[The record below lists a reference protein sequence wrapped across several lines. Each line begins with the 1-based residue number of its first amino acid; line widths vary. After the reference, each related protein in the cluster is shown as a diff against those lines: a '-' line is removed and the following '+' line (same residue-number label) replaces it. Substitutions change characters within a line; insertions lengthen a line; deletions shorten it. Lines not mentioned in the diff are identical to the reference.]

1 MISTSV
7 YKVGEI
13 CTMKKIFN
21 AKRIMLTLMMAIIV
35 AVFCST
41 SAVALASGK
50 PDFDTTSI
58 GFESKT
64 VVYDGNQH
72 YIEPTNLPAGALVK
86 FNTYVSEPG
95 VYDAT
100 AIIYVGDKYA
110 EKEVT
115 LHATLTIL
123 ATELKSGKDG
133 SFFIEEGV
141 DPSVGFK
148 ITEGGK
154 ELFSGI
160 SKEDS
165 VYASYSVALT
175 KDGSAYTI
183 KDGSYKMSVRLPIG
197 KGYSGLKI
205 YVKDASGVKEAQ
217 YALSGEYATI
227 TVDDSVTNF
236 AVTYSGKVKLYGAAE
251 ADLTWLVVLLGVL
264 SVGELVVVVLQVV
277 KLKKLK

>member
-1 MISTSV
+1 
-7 YKVGEI
+7 
-13 CTMKKIFN
+13 MKNFFN
-21 AKRIMLTLMMAIIV
+21 AKRIILTIMTALIV

-41 SAVALASGK
+41 SAVAFASSK
-50 PDFDTTSI
+50 PAFDASSI

-64 VVYDGNQH
+64 VVYDGSQH
-72 YIEPTNLPAGALVK
+72 YIEPGNLPAGALVK

-123 ATELKSGKDG
+123 ATERKSGKDG

-141 DPSVGFK
+141 DPSVEFK

-154 ELFSGI
+154 ELF
-160 SKEDS
+160 DS
-165 VYASYSVALT
+165 LPKGDNLYASYAVSIE
-175 KDGSAYTI
+175 KDGSAYNV
-183 KDGSYKMSVRLPIG
+183 KDGSYKMSVRMPIG
-197 KGYSGLKI
+197 KGYSGMKI
-205 YVKDASGVKEAQ
+205 FVKDDSGVKEAQ
-217 YALSGEYATI
+217 YSLSGEYATV

-236 AVTYSGKVKLYGAAE
+236 AVTYSGKVKLYGAEE
-251 ADLTWLVVLLGVL
+251 ADLTWLIILLGVL
-264 SVGELVVVVLQVV
+264 SVGELVVVVCQVV